1 MTFPR
6 NELGS
11 NALTLAGIGL
21 LTVSVGLLL
30 PHSAMAR
37 EGMHAN
43 VVTAGSCSAADVQ
56 TALDAVVTAGGTVV
70 LPAGACDWD
79 SQSVTLDMQN
89 QDVHLRGAGK
99 GTGGTVIKRSS
110 AGYDTYALTFNCAG
124 ANGGVELSDIAFEG
138 NAQTGG
144 LDAGVSLVN
153 SCQDFKIHDA
163 SFTKFVKSGVETVG
177 TNSRGVIYQSD
188 FTNNYDPGAPSDG
201 YGYGVVVYGTDSD
214 SRPTLSLGGPQ
225 AVFIE
230 DNYFRQNRHSVAS
243 NSNSRYVVRHNEF
256 ITTDTTRQTAMVDA
270 HGKNASIN
278 HGSRSW
284 EVYENTLYFDGVDYQ
299 ADGISMRGGDGV
311 VFNNTLGGSKTSGL
325 TVAYVLQVVTENGCP
340 LGGQP
345 YILDQTEKAWVWGN
359 TWMQTVAGQG
369 VTVRTPFSEE
379 APFTMDCRLYF
390 RLGQE
395 YFLNAPANYVPY
407 VYPHPLRGDTIF
419 KNGFE

>member
-1 MTFPR
+1 MTIPQKSPGPNVR
-6 NELGS
+6 S
-11 NALTLAGIGL
+11 LAAIGL
-21 LTVSVGLLL
+21 MVAGVGLLL
-30 PHSAMAR
+30 PHSTVAADGPQSTMVMA
-37 EGMHAN
+37 G
-43 VVTAGSCSAADVQ
+43 TCSATDVQ
-56 TALDAVVTAGGTVV
+56 AALDAAVTAGGTVV
-70 LPAGACDWD
+70 LPAGSCDWG
-79 SQSVTLDMQN
+79 SQSVTLHMSN
-89 QDVHLRGAGK
+89 HGVYLRGAGK
-99 GTGGTVIKRSS
+99 GAGGTAIKRSS
-110 AGYDTYALTFNCAG
+110 AGYDTSALTFNCAG
-124 ANGGVELSDIAFEG
+124 ASGGVEMSDIAFVG

-177 TNSRGVIYQSD
+177 TNSRGVIYKND

-214 SRPTLSLGGPQ
+214 PRPTLSLGGPQ

-243 NSNSRYVVRHNEF
+243 NQNSRYVVRYNEF
-256 ITTDTTRQTAMVDA
+256 ITTDTTRNTAMVDA
-270 HGKNASIN
+270 HGKASNIN

-284 EVYENTLYFDGVDYQ
+284 EVYENTLYFEGVDYQ

-311 VFNNTLGGSKTSGL
+311 VFNNILGGSKTSGL
-325 TVAYVLQVVTENGCP
+325 TVAYVLQLVTENGCP

-345 YILDQTEKAWVWGN
+345 FVDDQTEKAWVWGN
-359 TWMQTVAGQG
+359 TWMQTVAEQG
-369 VTVRTPFSEE
+369 VTVRTPFS
-379 APFTMDCRLYF
+379 ASQDCRLYF
-390 RLGQE
+390 REGQE